1 MQVRRL
7 VNYPYSVRIRCTVC
21 QRAGAY
27 RLARL
32 AARFGSETLL
42 DDRIVRLPADCAW
55 RDDPPGR
62 GCGAGSKTCR
72 CGGLRMHP
80 RGCASCG
87 WLVAA
92 AHNDL

>member
-7 VNYPYSVRIRCTVC
+7 VNYPCSVRIRCTVC

-42 DDRIVRLPADCAW
+42 DDRIVRLPAGCAW

-62 GCGAGSKTCR
+62 GCGARFEDLPLRRPPNAPT
-72 CGGLRMHP
+72 GLRKL
-80 RGCASCG
+80 RVVGSG
-87 WLVAA
+87 RS
-92 AHNDL
+92 